1 MLAQLAEVWSTIDL
15 CLIVEENH
23 DKDGRKEMRGI
34 NQIFDLADNVL
45 DALEGKPV
53 GSTAA
58 QRSPAPS
65 VNSTT
70 RSGSGKPEPRVA
82 APSRALSRAN
92 AGHGAYRIVES
103 HDGGTGEVRY
113 VVTNGR
119 DRAECNSATFAQ
131 KVKDCLG

>member
-15 CLIVEENH
+15 CLIVDEDH

-34 NQIFDLADNVL
+34 NQIFDFADGVL

-58 QRSPAPS
+58 QRPPAPPA
-65 VNSTT
+65 
-70 RSGSGKPEPRVA
+70 RSESGKPESRVA
-82 APSRALSRAN
+82 VPSRALLRAN

>member
-1 MLAQLAEVWSTIDL
+1 MSTVDL
-15 CLIVEENH
+15 CLIVDE
-23 DKDGRKEMRGI
+23 DSGKDGQKEMRGI
-34 NQIFDLADNVL
+34 NEIFDLADGVL

-58 QRSPAPS
+58 QRPPIPS
-65 VNSTT
+65 ANSTT
-70 RSGSGKPEPRVA
+70 TSESRKPESRSV
-82 APSRALSRAN
+82 APSRALSRSS
-92 AGHGAYRIVES
+92 AGHGTYRIVES
-103 HDGGTGEVRY
+103 HDGSTGEVRY